1 MATTMGRSFENLLKG
16 VMPSTGNASI
26 TTPTSRP
33 SNSGASVL
41 SGISLGPMMGA
52 TNAAVLASNSPIK
65 QIISY
70 ALAILIVVFIILLLV
85 HFFIRPI
92 FQLRPGGPGII
103 PVPGGDD
110 GVLFWDKGSSLQIPN
125 ASLPIQG
132 LNMNYSVNLDLFI
145 QNPFQFSHHVRV
157 IFSRG
162 ATKRQTPSGDTMLGV
177 LDNYNLAVGLLPDTS
192 DLMVSVLNKDNN
204 MENVIIPNI
213 PVQEPFRL
221 TMIVLEHALE
231 VYINGH
237 LVKTRTF
244 DAVPKSVLGDIFPA
258 AGEEISIA
266 KMRNLKIWSR
276 ILTTGEVRDATP
288 ALANAKAFG
297 ATAIPSSTSCPQQA

>member
-1 MATTMGRSFENLLKG
+1 MATTVGLSFENLLKG
-16 VMPSTGNASI
+16 TKQSPGNAAI

-33 SNSGASVL
+33 SNTTQPAFF
-41 SGISLGPMMGA
+41 SGISLGPVLSIGTA
-52 TNAAVLASNSPIK
+52 TNSSSPIK

-70 ALAILIVVFIILLLV
+70 ALAILIVVFIILLMV

-110 GVLFWDKGSSLQIPN
+110 GKLFWDKGSSLQIPN
-125 ASLPIQG
+125 AALPIQSVS
-132 LNMNYSVNLDLFI
+132 MNYSINLDVFI

-162 ATKRQTPSGDTMLGV
+162 ATRRQTPSGDTMLGT

-192 DLMVSVLNKDNN
+192 DLLVSVLNKDNN

-221 TMIVLEHALE
+221 SMIVLEHALE
-231 VYINGH
+231 VYMNGH

-244 DAVPKSVLGDIFPA
+244 DAVPKTVTGDIFPA
-258 AGEEISIA
+258 SGEEISIA
-266 KMRNLKIWSR
+266 KLRNLKIWSR

-288 ALANAKAFG
+288 ALADAKTFG
-297 ATAIPSSTSCPQQA
+297 ATPIPSSTSCPSQA